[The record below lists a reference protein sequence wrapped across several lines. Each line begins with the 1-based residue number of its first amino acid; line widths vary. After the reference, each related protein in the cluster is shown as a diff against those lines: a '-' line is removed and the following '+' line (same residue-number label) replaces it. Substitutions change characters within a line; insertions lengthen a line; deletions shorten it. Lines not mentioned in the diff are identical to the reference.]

1 MSALSAP
8 FVEGLQRGEIC
19 YQACVACGAAQT
31 LARYACRAC
40 GSTELQWRAA
50 GGTGRV
56 YSVTTVARA
65 PSDEFRPLA
74 PSALAIVELDE
85 GPRLMGHA
93 PADIR
98 IGDRVVAEFFDFGGR
113 RLVRFSKENLPW
125 PKR

>member
-1 MSALSAP
+1 MTRPASAP
-8 FVEGLQRGEIC
+8 FVEGLQQGEIR

-50 GGTGRV
+50 KGAGRV

-74 PSALAIVELDE
+74 PYALAIVELDE

-93 PADIR
+93 TVDAR
-98 IGDRVVAEFFDFGGR
+98 IGDRVIAGFFDFGER
-113 RLVRFSKENLPW
+113 RLIRFVKEE
-125 PKR
+125 

>member
-1 MSALSAP
+1 MSGRSISEP
-8 FVEGLQRGEIC
+8 FVEGLQRSEIRF
-19 YQACVACGAAQT
+19 QACAACGAAQT

-50 GGTGRV
+50 KGAGRV

-74 PSALAIVELDE
+74 PYALAIVELDE

-93 PADIR
+93 PADAR
-98 IGDRVVAEFFDFGGR
+98 IGDRVIAGFFDFGER
-113 RLVRFSKENLPW
+113 RLIRFKKEG
-125 PKR
+125 